1 MIMNKSSVVALLVG
15 KGLLGASLV
24 VGFGSMPTAAADGET
39 VQLRTPVHQTGE
51 VDYMSD
57 GSRFVSDD
65 TGESDSHQVLDPQ
78 THQWRDVTESDTEWS
93 CVDDGNRVC
102 GPQNAE
108 GKPAACY
115 DQGGVIVAVWPCQST
130 VNADG
135 SQDVDTDADDAPS
148 HGLVTLA
155 AFDASDKHH
164 SPKH

>member
-1 MIMNKSSVVALLVG
+1 MNTHSARNYGLAALAA
-15 KGLLGASLV
+15 KAALGASLAL
-24 VGFGSMPTAAADGET
+24 GFGSMPLAAAVQGEAVNLKADSSASAADHGET
-39 VQLRTPVHQTGE
+39 VSLRQPVRQTGE

-65 TGESDSHQVLDPQ
+65 TGENDSHEVLDSQ

-93 CVDDGNRVC
+93 CVDDGNRTC

-115 DQGGVIVAVWPCQST
+115 DEGGVIVALWPCTSV

-135 SQDVDTDADDAPS
+135 SQDVDFDTD
-148 HGLVTLA
+148 H
-155 AFDASDKHH
+155 
-164 SPKH
+164 